1 MHSGQDTN
9 IAGATLRG
17 NDVVGRVGRD
27 LNVTSLPDTG
37 KAQGKEFDL
46 SATVVVGF
54 GGSVSGSVGYG
65 QTNGSKNWIEEQTRI
80 TAKDKV
86 DIRTENHTQL
96 DGALIASDSGNLKLD
111 TNTLGYSDIAG
122 KDKEHGYYLNVGG
135 SYGTGSSTTQ
145 DPSQVGKGGNQKNG
159 WSVEG
164 WNYNKD
170 REQIVRGTVGAGDVV
185 VRSDTGGKDST
196 AGLNRDVDK
205 AYEITRDD
213 EHRTDVYVTKSSL
226 EAVASPKETL
236 EQWQKSAALYGE
248 NSRNTIDKL
257 ADMLAV
263 TALLPL
269 GAVTGNGTDLAQ
281 SRVAFAEMMRQ
292 LNSLDEDK
300 RSAGVRA
307 VLSGV
312 AKKDLGSNAEAL
324 VTRITELGADHPDQA
339 LRAMALLTTLNKP
352 TGTSAS
358 NFVPVVALGAG
369 ALIALSAALSTTAAT
384 PEGQDR
390 LREAANAVAL
400 SVAQSGQSAEQQ
412 VSTSIEIWKF
422 LFSTTFPVHLLDG
435 ENSRLVNP
443 IVQAQGA
450 NPSSGGYADGA
461 TPAGI
466 GSTGGSQI
474 AGQTPVDYS
483 RPVAELPAPGVMNQ
497 GVEDGA
503 KGAVAAGSDVEKVV
517 TVSKSRF
524 PESAQHIEDAIDAGK
539 PDILTID
546 RASTVSNRRDSLRG
560 IETKPGLDRDEYPP
574 AMFQE
579 GGQGAS
585 VRHINPSDNRG
596 AGACI
601 GAQCR
606 VLPNGAKVRIDV
618 VD

>member
-1 MHSGQDTN
+1 M
-9 IAGATLRG
+9 IA
-17 NDVVGRVGRD
+17 
-27 LNVTSLPDTG
+27 P
-37 KAQGKEFDL
+37 
-46 SATVVVGF
+46 
-54 GGSVSGSVGYG
+54 
-65 QTNGSKNWIEEQTRI
+65 
-80 TAKDKV
+80 
-86 DIRTENHTQL
+86 
-96 DGALIASDSGNLKLD
+96 DSGNLKLD

-145 DPSQVGKGGNQKNG
+145 DSSQVGKGDNQKNG

-185 VRSDTGGKDST
+185 VRSDTGGKDSA

-213 EHRTDVYVTKSSL
+213 EHRTDLYVTKSSL

-236 EQWQKSAALYGE
+236 DQWQKSAALYGE
-248 NSRNTIDKL
+248 NSRNTLDKL
-257 ADMLAV
+257 ADMLVV

-269 GAVTGNGTDLAQ
+269 GAAIGAGTELARFQ
-281 SRVAFAEMMRQ
+281 VARTELLQQ
-292 LNSLDEDK
+292 LNSQDESK

-312 AKKDLGSNAEAL
+312 AKKDLGSDAEAL

-339 LRAMALLTTLNKP
+339 LQAMVLLTTLNKP
-352 TGTSAS
+352 TDAS
-358 NFVPVVALGAG
+358 SFVPVVAMGAG
-369 ALIALSAALSTTAAT
+369 AVIALSAALSTTAAT

-390 LREAANAVAL
+390 LREAANAVAR

-450 NPSSGGYADGA
+450 NPSSDGYAAGA

-474 AGQTPVDYS
+474 ADQTPVDYS
-483 RPVAELPAPGVMNQ
+483 RPVVELPAPGVMNQ
-497 GVEDGA
+497 EIVDKWSREPKSLQDEMALEAA
-503 KGAVAAGSDVEKVV
+503 KA
-517 TVSKSRF
+517 
-524 PESAQHIEDAIDAGK
+524 
-539 PDILTID
+539 
-546 RASTVSNRRDSLRG
+546 
-560 IETKPGLDRDEYPP
+560 
-574 AMFQE
+574 
-579 GGQGAS
+579 
-585 VRHINPSDNRG
+585 G
-596 AGACI
+596 AGDVIIRNLGDEAFK
-601 GAQCR
+601 GMD
-606 VLPNGAKVRIDV
+606 KVEYKVKSADGKDSV
-618 VD
+618 VHYVRDPKTGTLMDFKFKKHSND

>member
-1 MHSGQDTN
+1 M
-9 IAGATLRG
+9 IA
-17 NDVVGRVGRD
+17 
-27 LNVTSLPDTG
+27 P
-37 KAQGKEFDL
+37 
-46 SATVVVGF
+46 
-54 GGSVSGSVGYG
+54 
-65 QTNGSKNWIEEQTRI
+65 
-80 TAKDKV
+80 
-86 DIRTENHTQL
+86 
-96 DGALIASDSGNLKLD
+96 DSGNLKLD

-145 DPSQVGKGGNQKNG
+145 DSSQVGKGDNQKNG

-185 VRSDTGGKDST
+185 VRSDTGGKDSA

-213 EHRTDVYVTKSSL
+213 EHRTDLYVTKSSL

-236 EQWQKSAALYGE
+236 DQWQKSAALYGE
-248 NSRNTIDKL
+248 NSRNTLDKL
-257 ADMLAV
+257 ADMLVV

-269 GAVTGNGTDLAQ
+269 GAAIGAGTELARFQ
-281 SRVAFAEMMRQ
+281 VARTELLQQ
-292 LNSLDEDK
+292 LNSQDESK

-312 AKKDLGSNAEAL
+312 AKKDLGSDAEAL

-339 LRAMALLTTLNKP
+339 LQAMVLLTTLNKP
-352 TGTSAS
+352 TDAS
-358 NFVPVVALGAG
+358 SFVPVVAMGAG
-369 ALIALSAALSTTAAT
+369 AVIALSAALSTTAAT

-390 LREAANAVAL
+390 LREAANAVAR

-450 NPSSGGYADGA
+450 NPSSDGYAAGA
-461 TPAGI
+461 TLAGI

-474 AGQTPVDYS
+474 ADQTPVDYS
-483 RPVAELPAPGVMNQ
+483 RPVVELPAPGVMNQ
-497 GVEDGA
+497 GVEDGP
-503 KGAVAAGSDVEKVV
+503 KGALPGGQTVAQFEKSLSSLPPGERVAEIKSAAASVMVANGLVKNNKLSKLNGRDVYDSNDGNLYAMD
-517 TVSKSRF
+517 TQHGRF
-524 PESAQHIEDAIDAGK
+524 EVINPKNGK
-539 PDILTID
+539 HLGE
-546 RASTVSNRRDSLRG
+546 VNF
-560 IETKPGLDRDEYPP
+560 EFKQTKPADKT
-574 AMFQE
+574 
-579 GGQGAS
+579 GG
-585 VRHINPSDNRG
+585 HDLKI
-596 AGACI
+596 
-601 GAQCR
+601 
-606 VLPNGAKVRIDV
+606 K
-618 VD
+618 

>member
-1 MHSGQDTN
+1 M
-9 IAGATLRG
+9 
-17 NDVVGRVGRD
+17 
-27 LNVTSLPDTG
+27 PDIG
-37 KAQGKEFDL
+37 KVQGKEFDL

-145 DPSQVGKGGNQKNG
+145 DSSQVGKGDNQKNG

-185 VRSDTGGKDST
+185 VRSDTGGKDSA

-213 EHRTDVYVTKSSL
+213 EHRTDLYVTKSSL

-236 EQWQKSAALYGE
+236 DQWQKSAALYGE
-248 NSRNTIDKL
+248 NSRNTLDKL
-257 ADMLAV
+257 ADMLVV

-269 GAVTGNGTDLAQ
+269 GAAIGAGTELAQ
-281 SRVAFAEMMRQ
+281 YQVKRTEFLQQ
-292 LNSLDEDK
+292 LNSQDESK
-300 RSAGVRA
+300 RSTAVRA
-307 VLSGV
+307 FLTGA
-312 AKKDLGSNAEAL
+312 AKKDLGSDAEAL
-324 VTRITELGADHPDQA
+324 VTRITELGVDHPDQA
-339 LRAMALLTTLNKP
+339 LRAMVLLDKLTK
-352 TGTSAS
+352 TSDAS

-369 ALIALSAALSTTAAT
+369 AIVALSAALSTTAAT

-390 LREAANAVAL
+390 LREAANAVAR

-412 VSTSIEIWKF
+412 VSASIDIWKF
-422 LFSTTFPVHLLDG
+422 LFSTTFPIHLLDG
-435 ENSRLVNP
+435 ENTKLVNP

-450 NPSSGGYADGA
+450 NPSSGGYAAGA

-474 AGQTPVDYS
+474 ADQTPVDYS
-483 RPVAELPAPGVMNQ
+483 RPVVELPAPGVMNQ
-497 GVEDGA
+497 GVEDREKDISSVADKILSANRIGSGLKDDMSHIA
-503 KGAVAAGSDVEKVV
+503 ASYLTKKQLAAGTVFTLTGNDGVKRTLLQTSGGLNEKSGIYEYILDPTGNV
-517 TVSKSRF
+517 THQRF
-524 PESAQHIEDAIDAGK
+524 IENGLI
-539 PDILTID
+539 
-546 RASTVSNRRDSLRG
+546 NG
-560 IETKPGLDRDEYPP
+560 IPNQRPP
-574 AMFQE
+574 
-579 GGQGAS
+579 
-585 VRHINPSDNRG
+585 
-596 AGACI
+596 
-601 GAQCR
+601 
-606 VLPNGAKVRIDV
+606 KVK
-618 VD
+618 